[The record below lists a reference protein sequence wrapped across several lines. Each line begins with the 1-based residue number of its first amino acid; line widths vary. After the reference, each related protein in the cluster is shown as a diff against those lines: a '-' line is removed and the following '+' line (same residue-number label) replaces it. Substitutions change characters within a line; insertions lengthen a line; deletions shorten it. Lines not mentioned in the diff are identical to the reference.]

1 MTYQEIKDLIAD
13 VLNRQ
18 DLTTVIP
25 TFITLCEAG
34 LNRELE
40 HYKMEK
46 RSSTTFN
53 DRYHTVP
60 SDFIKVSRIHLTT
73 GEPLRLVSID
83 EMQEMRSQSDASGKP
98 KYYSVSAGEFE
109 LYPTPD
115 GDHAAEV
122 YYLAEL
128 TPLSI
133 EENFVA
139 TDHPD
144 LYLYGSLVHTAPY
157 LKEDERIQ
165 TWAGLYNKAL
175 SMANS
180 QSTQAKHS
188 GTGLKMK
195 LRAK

>member
-34 LNRELE
+34 LNRELD
-40 HYKMEK
+40 HFKMEK
-46 RSSTTFN
+46 RASTTLN
-53 DRYHTVP
+53 DRYHTLP
-60 SDFIKVSRIHLTT
+60 SDYLELSRLHLST
-73 GEPLRLVSID
+73 GEALQLVSVD
-83 EMQEMRSQSDASGKP
+83 DMQDMRSISDQAGKP
-98 KYYSVSAGEFE
+98 THYSVTAGEFE

-115 GDHAAEV
+115 GDYSAEI
-122 YYLAEL
+122 YYRASL
-128 TPLSI
+128 TPLAT
-133 EENFVA
+133 EVNFVA

-165 TWAGLYNKAL
+165 TWSALYAKAL
-175 SMANS
+175 TTANN
-180 QSTQAKHS
+180 QSTKSKYS
-188 GTGLKMK
+188 GTGLRMK
-195 LRAK
+195 LRAS